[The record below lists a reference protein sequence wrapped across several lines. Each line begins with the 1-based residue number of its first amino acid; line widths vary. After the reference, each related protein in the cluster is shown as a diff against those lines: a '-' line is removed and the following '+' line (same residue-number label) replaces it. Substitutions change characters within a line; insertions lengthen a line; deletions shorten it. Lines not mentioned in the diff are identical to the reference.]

1 MFIAVISIIT
11 LIPIASYTG
20 RVLVQ
25 TTPPH
30 VCSQI
35 DTSLSSA
42 HVDGVLEFRH
52 EYFWNL
58 SFRKM
63 VNSLTHSL
71 THSLTLSLSLSL
83 SVCLTHSIVL
93 VFIAGGAA
101 IPLSSNVNCLLEVL
115 V

>member
-35 DTSLSSA
+35 DKSLSSA
-42 HVDGVLEFRH
+42 QVDGVLEFRH
-52 EYFWNL
+52 EHFWNL

-63 VNSLTHSL
+63 VT
-71 THSLTLSLSLSL
+71 SLTLYSTSTIL
-83 SVCLTHSIVL
+83 
-93 VFIAGGAA
+93 A
-101 IPLSSNVNCLLEVL
+101 
-115 V
+115 